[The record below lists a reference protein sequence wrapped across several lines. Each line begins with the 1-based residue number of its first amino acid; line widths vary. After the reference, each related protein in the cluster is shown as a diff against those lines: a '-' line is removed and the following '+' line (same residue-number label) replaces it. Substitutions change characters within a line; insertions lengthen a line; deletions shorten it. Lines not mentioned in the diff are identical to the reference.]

1 MHTWIFSYV
10 CLEDSLKWACDT
22 DIYICIVHLQV
33 ALLLEW
39 PNEDAHCLDK
49 FQHIKMFNYLWRVKR
64 GEKDP
69 WSDTSAARS
78 ASSWCTRSDFLNH
91 FQLKFWNIVTSPN
104 WRRRVRTSTDD
115 HHQPTWGWYGLL
127 GTEPVQS
134 HCHPPIMIWKGHM
147 AVQTAQNP
155 PRATNLTTLMVDCIV
170 KMHL

>member
-1 MHTWIFSYV
+1 MGMRYRHIHLYCTLASSTITWMT
-10 CLEDSLKWACDT
+10 KWRC
-22 DIYICIVHLQV
+22 
-33 ALLLEW
+33 LLLGQI
-39 PNEDAHCLDK
+39 PIHK
-49 FQHIKMFNYLWRVKR
+49 IFQLFVKR

-78 ASSWCTRSDFLNH
+78 ASSWTTRSDFLDH

-104 WRRRVRTSTDD
+104 WRRRVGTSTDGDD

-155 PRATNLTTLMVDCIV
+155 PRATNLTTLMVDCMV